1 MPSRRVMTVE
11 EIIERG
17 KLKFAAHEGVDEWT
31 DEHWQPAPAGRTH
44 SKPPAHRLEGPRY
57 CSASGLA

>member
-44 SKPPAHRLEGPRY
+44 RANL
-57 CSASGLA
+57 